1 MLQMNGSLLC
11 ALTAASF
18 LAGCGKEQA
27 PPATQAAAD
36 APELTVIFAK
46 KVRPEEAIV
55 MLPEFGKKAEMR
67 GCQVK
72 TESGE
77 ADAVLAKC
85 GDYVI
90 VMARH
95 GSDVIVACDPSTDSG
110 ECRELALQIL
120 QSGEPQLV
128 ARGTTDDDTLL
139 PRFKKAMVLLGCRDA
154 GSSGD
159 NVNMACAVGLV
170 SLVVEGRNAT
180 FVCVPFHSANCVA
193 PVKEALGL

>member
-1 MLQMNGSLLC
+1 MSQLKTSLRCVL
-11 ALTAASF
+11 AATSF
-18 LAGCGKEQA
+18 LAGCGKEQPPPAA
-27 PPATQAAAD
+27 PPTAD
-36 APELTVIFAK
+36 VPDLTVIFAR

-85 GDYVI
+85 GNYGI

-95 GSDVIVACDPSTDSG
+95 GSDVIVACDPTTDSS
-110 ECRELALQIL
+110 ECRALALQIL

-139 PRFKKAMVLLGCRDA
+139 PRFKKAMVQLGCRDA
-154 GSSGD
+154 GSSGE
-159 NVNMACAVGLV
+159 NVNMACSIGLV
-170 SLVVEGRNAT
+170 SLIVEGRNAT

-193 PVKEALGL
+193 PVKQALGL